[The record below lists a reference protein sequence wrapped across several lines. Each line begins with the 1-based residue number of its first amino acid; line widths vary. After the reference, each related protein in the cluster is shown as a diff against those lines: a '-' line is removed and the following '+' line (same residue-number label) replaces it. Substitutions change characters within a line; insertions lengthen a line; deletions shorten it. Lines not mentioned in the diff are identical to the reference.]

1 MEMVGPDLLGVAR
14 LSNEMV
20 IEILLV
26 TRENITYLL
35 GDDRCRGMI
44 QAEWAVVQ

>member
-1 MEMVGPDLLGVAR
+1 MVWLALLGVAK
-14 LSNEMV
+14 LSIEMV
-20 IEILLV
+20 IVILLV

-35 GDDRCRGMI
+35 GDDSCRGMI